1 MNGVELAVFIICA
14 VLFILSCVLE
24 KYFRRLIKN
33 YCRDGEEDA
42 KEPAKE
48 PEAVKRKRTARI
60 VASAA
65 SALSAAGIFTILLV
79 TGTGHAVQLGAVLVM
94 LFLVLV

>member
-33 YCRDGEEDA
+33 YCRDREED
-42 KEPAKE
+42 AKE
-48 PEAVKRKRTARI
+48 PEAVKRKRAARI